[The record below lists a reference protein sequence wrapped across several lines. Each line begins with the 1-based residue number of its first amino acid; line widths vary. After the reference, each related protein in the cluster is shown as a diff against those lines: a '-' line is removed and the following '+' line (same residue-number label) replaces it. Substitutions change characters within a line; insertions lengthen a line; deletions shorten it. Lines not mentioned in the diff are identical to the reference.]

1 MAIKM
6 LSIKSINDKIL
17 NNNQAPS
24 PRLFFK
30 EKDVFN
36 FEMFRMKIISQI

>member
-6 LSIKSINDKIL
+6 LSIKSIKDKIL
-17 NNNQAPS
+17 KNNQSPF

-30 EKDVFN
+30 EKYVFN
-36 FEMFRMKIISQI
+36 FEMFRMKIVCQI